1 MWIKF
6 EMLICRIKEFTNYSM
21 QKERDPVIG
30 LASISFLNL
39 FFHFD
44 ENSSTN
50 QMTSIFLSHIILIFL
65 CIVLNEDNNAAQKVK
80 NCNFISLVFSLYVFV
95 LLGLWM

>member
-1 MWIKF
+1 
-6 EMLICRIKEFTNYSM
+6 MLSCRIKEFTNYFM
-21 QKERDPVIG
+21 QKERDPVTG
-30 LASISFLNL
+30 LASLSFLNL

-50 QMTSIFLSHIILIFL
+50 QMTSIFLSHILIFL
-65 CIVLNEDNNAAQKVK
+65 CIVLNEDNNAVQKVK

>member
-1 MWIKF
+1 
-6 EMLICRIKEFTNYSM
+6 
-21 QKERDPVIG
+21 
-30 LASISFLNL
+30 
-39 FFHFD
+39 
-44 ENSSTN
+44 
-50 QMTSIFLSHIILIFL
+50 MTSIFLSHILIFL